1 MELGLFTQP
10 VHRPEKPWDQA
21 LAEDREAIILA
32 DQLGFS
38 EAWIGEHFTTKAEQI
53 PAPLMFMAT
62 LLKEAPSIRF
72 ATGVINLPYHNPV
85 VVAAEVAQFDQLS
98 DGRLIL
104 GIGPGGLMSDAE
116 LFGGKEMPERYRI
129 ALEGLDL
136 MIKLWQEDAPLN
148 HHGEF
153 YDFSLEK
160 RVWLSHGVGS
170 MAKPFQQPYPP
181 IALAMVGPGGLT
193 AQTIAERSFI
203 PISANFVPIEN
214 VVAQWQDYSQT
225 RQNMGKPADRDIWRV
240 CRNILVTDS
249 DSQAEDILSDPDGT
263 FSYYYRYIRG
273 VRQIEE
279 FQDQQAEPIER
290 LNQLLEVPQAL
301 ADCVIAGSAATVL
314 DRLIDM
320 TDTLGRFG
328 TLVMVA
334 HDWDDATLW
343 QSSMR
348 KLATDIMPELSRH
361 VDQLPALD

>member
-1 MELGLFTQP
+1 MELGLFAQP
-10 VHRPEKPWDQA
+10 VHRPEKPWLQA
-21 LAEDREAIILA
+21 LNEDREAVILA

-38 EAWIGEHFTTKAEQI
+38 EAWIGEHFTTKVEQI
-53 PAPLMFMAT
+53 PSPLMFMAT
-62 LLKEAPSIRF
+62 LLRDAPSIRF

-98 DGRLIL
+98 GGRLIL

-116 LFGGKEMPERYRI
+116 LFGNKEMPERYRI

-136 MIKLWQEDAPLN
+136 MTRLWQEEAPLT
-148 HHGEF
+148 HQGEF

-170 MAKPFQQPYPP
+170 MAKPFQQPHPP

-214 VVAQWQDYSQT
+214 VVAQWRDYSQA
-225 RQNMGKPADRDIWRV
+225 RQNIGKPADRDIWRV

-249 DSQAEDILSDPDGT
+249 DSQAEDILSDPDGA

-279 FQDQQAEPIER
+279 FRDQQAEPIER

-301 ADCVIAGSAATVL
+301 TDCVIAGSATTVL
-314 DRLIDM
+314 GRLIAM

-334 HDWDDATLW
+334 HDWDDAALW

-361 VDQLPALD
+361 ADQLPALD